1 MADIRKAIQVAFT
14 GRAISPTNNKAFIP
28 SLSSLDTFWGVGI
41 GNRLKGFKLKPEQV
55 RANVGWVFAAN
66 NAIVEACAAV
76 PLTLYQKKKDGD
88 REQIFMHEILDLF
101 NTPNAAHTGEQ
112 FRQLHYTYMNLTGES
127 YMLKMMGNNPLE
139 DNKKLPQAL
148 HILPSHDVDF
158 TLGDDYWSSIVKLGD
173 SEYSIKSVIR
183 DINPDPFNPY
193 KGRSIIAASA
203 ATIDTDEQMKEW
215 NRRMFANAGRP
226 SMALE
231 VPDTMEDKAFN
242 RFKMQ
247 VEDAATGTENAFK
260 PMILEGGAKLTPY
273 MLSQSDLD
281 FLESRKFSKDEI
293 LAMFRLSPAMLGM
306 TENVNR
312 SNAETA
318 EYIFAK
324 YVVLPRVRQF
334 VQTMN
339 SMLVT
344 PYDATLELDFA
355 NPVPE
360 DIEAK
365 RSDATAGIDKWWTIN
380 EVRALYGQEPLKQG
394 GDELYRPLNEVPL
407 SMLGSVAPTTGTED
421 ATDDGE
427 ADNGDTPDKGVG
439 KSKKKDIANRKLYGD
454 AKALLYNRH
463 ATQYERAF
471 MLTMRREFQKQETTV
486 LAAIEQ
492 RQLGKSMG
500 YTKGMTDDLINWQA
514 ANAQVKKAVQ
524 PLITLIVGETGKLAM
539 AEVSDDTFDPFS
551 STVRDFYDQRS
562 TDVAADVD
570 AETEKQLK
578 AALTEG
584 ITAGETTDQLA
595 ARVKG
600 VFGNASTMRANRIA
614 QSETARA
621 QGFADVQAWTQSGVV
636 TGKQWYTAE
645 DSTVCPFCADMD
657 GKQTDLQ
664 ETFFDKGDTLDVTGD
679 DGKTSTLKL
688 NYEDIENPPLH
699 NNCRCVLLPIT
710 E

>member
-1 MADIRKAIQVAFT
+1 
-14 GRAISPTNNKAFIP
+14 
-28 SLSSLDTFWGVGI
+28 
-41 GNRLKGFKLKPEQV
+41 
-55 RANVGWVFAAN
+55 
-66 NAIVEACAAV
+66 
-76 PLTLYQKKKDGD
+76 
-88 REQIFMHEILDLF
+88 MHEILDLF

-127 YMLKMMGNNPLE
+127 YMLKMMGTKPLE

-148 HILPSHDVDF
+148 HILPSHDVEF
-158 TLGDDYWSSIVKLGD
+158 TLGDGDYWASTVKLGD
-173 SEYSIKSVIR
+173 TPYSIKSVIR
-183 DINPDPFNPY
+183 DINPDPYNPY

-344 PYDATLELDFA
+344 PFDATLELDFD

-380 EVRALYGQEPLKQG
+380 EVRALYKQEPLKQG

-407 SMLGSVAPTTGTED
+407 SMLGSVAPTAGTED
-421 ATDDGE
+421 AADDGE

-539 AEVSDDTFDPFS
+539 AEVSNDTFDPFS

-621 QGFADVQAWTQSGVV
+621 QGFADVPGLDAIRRCDRQAVV
-636 TGKQWYTAE
+636 YRRGC
-645 DSTVCPFCADMD
+645 D
-657 GKQTDLQ
+657 
-664 ETFFDKGDTLDVTGD
+664 
-679 DGKTSTLKL
+679 
-688 NYEDIENPPLH
+688 
-699 NNCRCVLLPIT
+699 RLPILRRYGRQT
-710 E
+710 NRFAGNLF